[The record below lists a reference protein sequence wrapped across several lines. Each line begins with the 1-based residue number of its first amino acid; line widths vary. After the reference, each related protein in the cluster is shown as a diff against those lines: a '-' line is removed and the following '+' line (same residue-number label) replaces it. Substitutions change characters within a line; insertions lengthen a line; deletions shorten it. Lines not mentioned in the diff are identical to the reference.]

1 MLRGDVQGGD
11 IGDLAQR
18 LAAVSQKSMQCGDHL
33 RTLAHGG
40 GDALDRSRTHVA
52 DREYPSAAGFERK
65 SIAAR
70 RVAGQ
75 NEPLRVQGNGRAA
88 QPMAIMSLANGPL
101 DVVSDPDR
109 PARETDAEEAIEI
122 TPEMIEAGLSVMW
135 NYEDFVFEDK
145 RRAASVDIF
154 RAMERAHRKFR
165 L

>member
-1 MLRGDVQGGD
+1 MLRGDVQGED
-11 IGDLAQR
+11 IGDLTQR

-52 DREYPSAAGFERK
+52 DREYPPAAGFERK

-88 QPMAIMSLANGPL
+88 QPIVFGDAPMNRNRCRIGRR
-101 DVVSDPDR
+101 VSAVASPTRQRTASSR
-109 PARETDAEEAIEI
+109 PSAPSSPVT
-122 TPEMIEAGLSVMW
+122 
-135 NYEDFVFEDK
+135 
-145 RRAASVDIF
+145 
-154 RAMERAHRKFR
+154 
-165 L
+165 